1 MKREMNAGSDRSSTP
16 LRGRKSSRIFNAIWV
31 ITLLAV
37 FMVQCKKDDYEG
49 ETVGVCPTVVS
60 TDPSNEKTSV
70 SINKVVTVSFNT
82 RMNPASLNGATFVM
96 EYDDALKGAKT
107 MVSGTVTYTDS
118 TASFDPAETLKHN
131 TKYTAT
137 VTTGARDLFGNS
149 LATKYMWSFTTNP
162 LDVVTIPTVISTDP
176 ALLAV
181 NVPLNKTITASFS
194 EDVEAA
200 SVNTSSFLLFEGV
213 NSITGNVSYSG
224 VKASFNPAS
233 DLKPSTKYT
242 ATIKKTVKDLDGTF
256 MAADYVWT
264 FTTGINNDDVI
275 APTVIATVPVNLAT
289 NVSLDQTLTAEFS
302 EILNSATVN
311 TLTFTLRHG
320 AVNVVGNVSY
330 SDVTAT
336 FDPTDKLLPSTEYTA
351 KLTTQ
356 IKDLAGN
363 ALASDYIWKF
373 TTGTA
378 SDIIAPEVI
387 LTDPTN
393 LASDVPLNKTITAD
407 FSENLNGATVNTT
420 TFTLMNGNES
430 IAGDVSYQG
439 VTASFNP
446 SADLLPST
454 EYTAKLTTGINDL
467 AGNAMA
473 NEYSWK
479 FTTGADNN
487 DLIPPTVVMT
497 LPIDLATNVPVNQ
510 TVTADFSENL
520 NGSTVNTS
528 SFTLMNGNESVVGL
542 VSYAGI
548 TATFNPSDDL
558 LPLTEYTAILT
569 TDIQDLA
576 GNAMENE
583 YSWTFTTGTNNVGQP
598 MVDLGAAGP
607 FAILAGAGVTNT
619 GPTIVTG
626 NLGTDPTGTVNGFPP
641 GIVIGEIHA
650 ADPISAL
657 AKLAL
662 TAAYNDAQGRST
674 GAISLPGD
682 LSGLT
687 LTPGLYTN
695 STSVM
700 LSTGNVTL
708 DAQGDENAVFILQ
721 AGSTLTTLPGT
732 GVILSGGAKAANIFW
747 SVGTSATLGTNS
759 IFYGNILADQS
770 ISLNTGATL
779 NGRALTRIAAV
790 TLQSNVVTKPE

>member
-1 MKREMNAGSDRSSTP
+1 MNAGSGRSSTP
-16 LRGRKSSRIFNAIWV
+16 LKRRKSSRIFSAIWV
-31 ITLLAV
+31 VTLLAV

-60 TDPSNEKTSV
+60 TDPSNEKTAV

-118 TASFDPAETLKHN
+118 TASFDPAEALKHN

-137 VTTGARDLFGNS
+137 ITTGARDLFGNS
-149 LATKYMWSFTTNP
+149 LASKYMWSFTTNQ
-162 LDVVTIPTVISTDP
+162 LDVVTIPTIISTDP
-176 ALLAV
+176 ALQAV
-181 NVPLNKTITASFS
+181 NVPLNKTLTASFS
-194 EDVEAA
+194 EDVDPAT
-200 SVNTSSFLLFEGV
+200 VNTGSFLLFEGA

-233 DLKPSTKYT
+233 DLKVSTKYT
-242 ATIKKTVKDLDGTF
+242 AIIKKTIKDLDGTQ
-256 MAADYVWT
+256 MEADYTWT

-275 APTVIATVPVNLAT
+275 APTVISTVPANLAT

-302 EILNSATVN
+302 EALNVATVN
-311 TLTFTLRHG
+311 TSTFTLKNG
-320 AVNVVGNVSY
+320 DVAVVGNVSY
-330 SDVTAT
+330 DGVTAT
-336 FDPTDKLLPSTEYTA
+336 FNPSAKLLPSTEYTA
-351 KLTTQ
+351 KLSTQ

-363 ALASDYIWKF
+363 
-373 TTGTA
+373 
-378 SDIIAPEVI
+378 P
-387 LTDPTN
+387 
-393 LASDVPLNKTITAD
+393 
-407 FSENLNGATVNTT
+407 
-420 TFTLMNGNES
+420 
-430 IAGDVSYQG
+430 
-439 VTASFNP
+439 
-446 SADLLPST
+446 
-454 EYTAKLTTGINDL
+454 
-467 AGNAMA
+467 MA
-473 NEYSWK
+473 NEHSWK
-479 FTTGADNN
+479 FTTGSDNN
-487 DLIPPTVVMT
+487 DLVPPTVIMT
-497 LPIDLATNVPVNQ
+497 EPADLATNVPANQ
-510 TVTADFSENL
+510 TVTANFSENL

-528 SFTLMNGNESVVGL
+528 SFTLMNGNESVVGI
-542 VSYAGI
+542 VSYEGI
-548 TATFNPSDDL
+548 TATFNPSADL
-558 LPLTEYTAILT
+558 LPDTEYTATLT

-576 GNAMENE
+576 GNSMENE
-583 YSWTFTTGTNNVGQP
+583 FSWTFTTGTNTVGQP
-598 MVDLGAAGP
+598 MVELGAAGP

-626 NLGTDPTGTVNGFPP
+626 NLGTDPTGTIDGFPP

-650 ADPISAL
+650 ADPTSAL

-695 STSVM
+695 ATSVM

-732 GVILSGGAKAANIFW
+732 GVILSGGAQAANIFW

-759 IFYGNILADQS
+759 VFYGNILADQS